1 MGGRQSRRGREK
13 VVFGPMVHLDDA
25 SGLGAGLLVDEVTDA
40 ALDHV
45 RRERAGRD
53 EFRVRW
59 RGTAQLD
66 VGEVGVAHDQ
76 VELVDGVAAGVIL
89 RFDERRIAV
98 VVLAGRGQV
107 VEPADPPPGRDPH
120 AESVGATD
128 PRQGVRTVV
137 DGPVRSDVDQPT
149 VVARERAGG
158 RRALRRVALAAPT
171 FVFRESGSQSHGFP
185 AIPEVKALTN
195 EAVCG
200 LLREAAENGPR
211 VRAIGDRPQR
221 SNNEDPGCRW
231 GRHASSRTPAIPR
244 DRRDHG
250 ACTARSGPERIL
262 RVARCRRAARQ

>member
-1 MGGRQSRRGREK
+1 
-13 VVFGPMVHLDDA
+13 MVHLDDA

-107 VEPADPPPGRDPH
+107 VEPADPRPAVIPMRSRSAPPTPDREYEQSWTVPFGPTWTSRPSSPVNAPAVVGR
-120 AESVGATD
+120 S
-128 PRQGVRTVV
+128 
-137 DGPVRSDVDQPT
+137 
-149 VVARERAGG
+149 AG
-158 RRALRRVALAAPT
+158 
-171 FVFRESGSQSHGFP
+171 
-185 AIPEVKALTN
+185 
-195 EAVCG
+195 
-200 LLREAAENGPR
+200 
-211 VRAIGDRPQR
+211 
-221 SNNEDPGCRW
+221 
-231 GRHASSRTPAIPR
+231 
-244 DRRDHG
+244 
-250 ACTARSGPERIL
+250 
-262 RVARCRRAARQ
+262 